1 MCVIHKFLF
10 KREYYALKFYLN
22 EDIMEKMKYPREWRG
37 EKGME
42 ITHRVVDY
50 IQKHHLSAEEI
61 AAKTGVAGEIL
72 SGKTQR
78 GLNAS
83 EFLTICSYLKVDP
96 YDFYDRSSEE
106 WRRGC

>member
-1 MCVIHKFLF
+1 
-10 KREYYALKFYLN
+10 
-22 EDIMEKMKYPREWRG
+22 MEKMKYPCELRG

-61 AAKTGVAGEIL
+61 AGKTGVAG
-72 SGKTQR
+72 KAQR

-106 WRRGC
+106 WRKGC